1 MPDVPSRWSRF
12 KAVIGRFLRREPA
25 PGRWV
30 YGSKFAWSG
39 FLALLP
45 WRLPRREYA
54 LYLPSGFTRFS
65 RAPLYVFCHGC
76 KQTPEEFA
84 QGAHAAV
91 KADTIGALVLMPRQ
105 SDAANPYRCWNWF
118 DAATVK
124 GHGEAAIVAAM
135 IRSVRRWYRA
145 DPKRIVVVGM
155 SAGGALAAVLGLRA
169 PGLVRAVVVHS
180 GIACG
185 AAASAFTAIGVMQRG
200 PETDVEAIAVNA
212 RGDESLRVALLAIHG
227 ESDTVVNV
235 RNSVALVRQYLR
247 FVRHPAVDTPMVSTS
262 ALPAADFEQR
272 SLVNERWTTTR
283 DWLQDGR
290 VVVRYVCVTALGH
303 AWSGGDDALEWNDAR
318 GPDATALAIGFAA
331 EALT

>member
-12 KAVIGRFLRREPA
+12 KAAVVRLVRREPS

-30 YGSKFAWSG
+30 YGKKFAWSG
-39 FLALLP
+39 SLALLP

-54 LYLPSGFTRFS
+54 LYLPRGFTRFR

-76 KQTPEEFA
+76 QQTPEEFA
-84 QGAHAAV
+84 QGAHVVAQ
-91 KADTIGALVLMPRQ
+91 ADPIGALVLMPRQ

-118 DAATVK
+118 DTATMK

-145 DPKRIVVVGM
+145 DPQRVVVVGM
-155 SAGGALAAVLGLRA
+155 SAGGALAAVLGLREPA
-169 PGLVRAVVVHS
+169 LVRAVAVHS

-200 PETDVEAIAVNA
+200 PETDVEAVAAQA
-212 RGDESLRVALLAIHG
+212 RVGASPRVALLAIHG
-227 ESDTVVNV
+227 ESDSVVNV
-235 RNSVALVRQYLR
+235 RNAVALVRQYLR
-247 FVRHPAVDTPMVSTS
+247 LVAHPAVDSPMVSTN
-262 ALPAADFEQR
+262 ALPPADGEQR
-272 SLVNERWTTTR
+272 ALVNERWTTTR
-283 DWLQDGR
+283 DWLLGGR
-290 VVVRYVCVTALGH
+290 VVVRYVCVTGMGH
-303 AWSGGDDALEWNDAR
+303 AWSGGDDALNWNDAR
-318 GPDATALAIGFAA
+318 GPDATALAIAFVG